1 MKKLLSNKKVQTFLM
16 VLFCLLLMFSDSIFN
31 KLFGQVF
38 IGPGIANKGMV
49 MQLGVLSNKTEIT
62 LSYVLPM
69 TSNTN
74 AKILSLQVGQ
84 KFNLTQWDSDNYSL
98 MPYAGYGYL
107 KWQDFTEYENDQTG
121 KSAIVNMESFK
132 PVIGLQFGKDSHAGQ
147 VYMFGQYCKT
157 FYYGI
162 GLKVYFSK
170 L

>member
-1 MKKLLSNKKVQTFLM
+1 MKKETKQTIAMLLI
-16 VLFCLLLMFSDSIFN
+16 VLFCLFADSIWK
-31 KLFGQVF
+31 KLFRQVF
-38 IGPGIANKGMV
+38 LGPGIANKGMV

-74 AKILSLQVGQ
+74 AKILSLQIGQ

-98 MPYAGYGYL
+98 MPYCGYGYL
-107 KWQDFTEYENDQTG
+107 KWQDFTDYENDPSG

-132 PVIGLQFGKDSHAGQ
+132 PVIGLQFGKDSHAGN
-147 VYMFGQYCKT
+147 VYLFTQYCNT